1 VASDAGGGA
10 RREVAYLGGPGA
22 GAARQAGFAA
32 SGLRS
37 GRPGGG
43 PAQWWKNNE
52 LKDPRVNAIN
62 RKYRFKNSAGYRDT
76 FSWIAVSS
84 KIFRM
89 ESIEPKE
96 LETFIY
102 DTIVT
107 NYIEPFNALVDLFDV
122 VFKKEEVAAE

>member
-1 VASDAGGGA
+1 
-10 RREVAYLGGPGA
+10 
-22 GAARQAGFAA
+22 
-32 SGLRS
+32 
-37 GRPGGG
+37 
-43 PAQWWKNNE
+43 
-52 LKDPRVNAIN
+52 
-62 RKYRFKNSAGYRDT
+62 
-76 FSWIAVSS
+76 
-84 KIFRM
+84 M